1 MLKRI
6 LPKGRK
12 GRSRISKII
21 YFILIFLLS
30 FNVIASAVDVDKIMS
45 SANKLYREGTY
56 DKAIDEYRKLIDD
69 GYEGVSLYYNLGN
82 SYYRLG
88 KIGYAILYYEKAL
101 KLSPSD
107 EDVKHNI
114 AFAQL
119 STVDRIQPLPKFF
132 LFEWWESLLN
142 LFSVNGWAYVAYCF
156 YILLLIV
163 IGSYFF
169 ARYVKQQKTIFLAGI
184 ITLLLFSFS
193 VSILIVKI
201 NRAEHLKEGVI
212 VAQVVT
218 VKSSPDPKSTD
229 AFVIHEG
236 LKVKLDD
243 KLDNWVKIRLADGK
257 VGWIENTYVEQI

>member
-1 MLKRI
+1 M
-6 LPKGRK
+6 
-12 GRSRISKII
+12 GRSRILKIF
-21 YFILIFLLS
+21 YLMLIFLFS
-30 FNVIASAVDVDKIMS
+30 FNVIASAVEPDEIMS
-45 SANKLYREGTY
+45 TANKLYREGTY
-56 DKAIDEYRKLIDD
+56 NKAIDEYKKLVDE
-69 GYEGVSLYYNLGN
+69 GYEGVSLFYNLGN

-142 LFSVNGWAYVAYCF
+142 LFSVNGWAYVVYFF
-156 YILLLIV
+156 YLLLLIV

-169 ARYVKQQKTIFLAGI
+169 ARYVKQQKAIFLAGI
-184 ITLLLFSFS
+184 IALLLFAFS
-193 VSILIVKI
+193 ISILIIKTH
-201 NRAEHLKEGVI
+201 RAEHLRRGVI
-212 VAQVVT
+212 VEQVVT
-218 VKSSPDPKSTD
+218 VKSSPDPESTD

-236 LKVKLDD
+236 LKVNLDD

-257 VGWIENTYVEQI
+257 VGWIENNVVERI